1 MPELFFE
8 DFAPGQTMSFAAA
21 KPVSKD
27 AIIDFA
33 KQFDP
38 QPFHL
43 DEEAAKKSMLGGLCA
58 SGWHT
63 CAMAMRL
70 NYDGWIFRTASMGAP
85 GIDEVRWAKPV
96 RPGDTL
102 RMQLKVLDTRVSR
115 SRPDMGL
122 VAMMGEIA
130 NDAGE
135 IVMTQKHTQMIEV
148 RRPSGQAAVRPSETA
163 SVAGLATPGQLPAT
177 SEDRKPFA
185 AYFEDIEV
193 GATRDLGEETMTRD
207 GIIAFARE
215 YDPQPFHLDDEAARK
230 SHFGK
235 LAASGWHTG
244 ALWMRHVV
252 RTRDAVAAELR
263 AKGLA
268 VPAGGPSPGFT
279 NLRWIRPVYV
289 GDTISFASRVIEKR
303 ATSRPGWGLMFSDN
317 SGTNQHGERV
327 YEFRGSAFIQTRAGA

>member
-1 MPELFFE
+1 MPDLYFE
-8 DFAPGQTMSFAAA
+8 DFSPGQTMSFAAA
-21 KPVSKD
+21 KPVSKE

-43 DEEAAKKSMLGGLCA
+43 DEEAAKTSMLGGLCA

-85 GIDEVRWAKPV
+85 GIDEVRWMKPV
-96 RPGDTL
+96 RPGETL
-102 RMQLKVLDTRVSR
+102 RMNLKILDTRVSR

-122 VAMMGEIA
+122 VSMSGDIA
-130 NDAGE
+130 NDAGD
-135 IVMTQKHTQMIEV
+135 IVMTQKHTQLIEV
-148 RRPSGQAAVRPSETA
+148 RRPSGKPAKPSSKAAAAPREVA
-163 SVAGLATPGQLPAT
+163 SAAPASA

-193 GATRDLGEETMTRD
+193 GASRDLGTETMTRD

-252 RTRDAVAAELR
+252 RTRDAVVKEMH
-263 AKGLA
+263 AKGLP
-268 VPAGGPSPGFT
+268 VPSGGPSPGFT
-279 NLRWIRPVYV
+279 NLRWIKPVYV

-303 ATSRPGWGLMFSDN
+303 PTSRPGWGLMFSDN